1 MKKLIVTVLLVGF
14 MFGIANAY
22 SLKLESLTVGSFYD
36 FNRDDLLIGGFT
48 SMFDLAKIV
57 SVDIGLVTDLDSVAL
72 MSGASLDLQNAVN
85 GLATITK
92 LPFHFNLPE
101 SLNIGVYGARNFSV
115 KKWLWG
121 VFGGLRF

>member
-1 MKKLIVTVLLVGF
+1 MKKLIIAILLVGF

-22 SLKLESLTVGSFYD
+22 NLNLESLTVGSFYD
-36 FNRDDLLIGGFT
+36 FNRDDLLLGGFT
-48 SMFDLAKIV
+48 SVFDLAKIV

-92 LPFHFNLPE
+92 LPFHFNLSE
-101 SLNIGVYGARNFSV
+101 SLDLGVYGARNFSV

-121 VFGGLRF
+121 VFGGWRF